1 MDISFGLIVVGS
13 ILEFLGFFNFIRVLK
28 KLKGKVV
35 IRRRRQND
43 NVLDVQEKGLIK
55 QNFIWAVFI
64 LIGAML
70 QFVASIL
77 SHLNQK

>member
-1 MDISFGLIVVGS
+1 MDISFGLIVVGF
-13 ILEFLGFFNFIRVLK
+13 ILEFLGFFNPIRVLN

-35 IRRRRQND
+35 IRRQND
-43 NVLDVQEKGLIK
+43 NVLDVEEKGLIK
-55 QNFIWAVFI
+55 QNIIWVVFI